1 MLPLP
6 EAAVVPQEVELVLHE
21 HEQGVPEQHSSVE
34 GPAPSLPPS
43 LHASAVSSQ
52 ARLPDVGSLAN
63 VMAVLSSE
71 GE

>member
-34 GPAPSLPPS
+34 GPAPCGLFAGP
-43 LHASAVSSQ
+43 AAQVR
-52 ARLPDVGSLAN
+52 RLPCRC
-63 VMAVLSSE
+63 E
-71 GE
+71 GGFEFSRR